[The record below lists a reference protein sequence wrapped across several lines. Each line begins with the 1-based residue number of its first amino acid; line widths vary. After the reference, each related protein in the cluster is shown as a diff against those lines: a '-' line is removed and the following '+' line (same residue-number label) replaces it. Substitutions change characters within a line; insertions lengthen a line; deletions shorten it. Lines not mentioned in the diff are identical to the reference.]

1 MSDADPVAVLRTLS
15 TLLSGA
21 APSAAELKRRAAE
34 SRLFAEVDVDDE
46 EPPEV
51 VDLELDGAL
60 ELRLAELRS
69 AFGEPTEVPPLAYR
83 PPRVAF
89 YVEEPGKPASVAIFA
104 SVDEDDEDRVR
115 SIMLRRDE
123 L

>member
-1 MSDADPVAVLRTLS
+1 VGDADPVAVLRALS
-15 TLLSGA
+15 GLLSDA
-21 APSAAELKRRAAE
+21 APVAAELERRAAE
-34 SRLFAEVDVDDE
+34 SRQFAEVEVDDE

-51 VDLELDGAL
+51 VDLELDGAV
-60 ELRLAELRS
+60 ELRLAELRN
-69 AFGEPTEVPPLAYR
+69 AFGEPTEVPPMPYR

-89 YVEEPGKPASVAIFA
+89 YVEEPGKPARVAIFA

-115 SIMLRRDE
+115 SLMLRRDE